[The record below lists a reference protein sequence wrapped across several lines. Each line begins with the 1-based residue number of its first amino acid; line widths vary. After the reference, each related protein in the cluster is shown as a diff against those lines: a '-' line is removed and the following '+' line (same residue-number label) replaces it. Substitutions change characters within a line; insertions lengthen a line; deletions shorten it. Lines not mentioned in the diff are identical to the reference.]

1 MASMK
6 IGAIAK
12 RSGIG
17 IETIRFY
24 EREGLLQKPLRQPS
38 GYRQFDESTLERL
51 EYIRSA
57 KELGFTLSEIRT
69 LLELSFSAHA
79 SCEHIQQKAEDKLA
93 DVEEKIRSLQKMRRS
108 IKGLLKRCR
117 AKNAAVDCPL
127 VHKTSR

>member
-6 IGAIAK
+6 IGAVAK

-51 EYIRSA
+51 EYIRRA

-69 LLELSFSAHA
+69 LLELLFSAHA
-79 SCEHIQQKAEDKLA
+79 SCQLIQQKSEAKLA
-93 DVEEKIRSLQKMRRS
+93 DVEEKLRTLQRM
-108 IKGLLKRCR
+108 RCR
-117 AKNAAVDCPL
+117 AKNAAEDCPL
-127 VHKTSR
+127 VHNTRR